1 MSILTDISENLQ
13 RGKAK
18 IVKEL
23 VQQAIDEGIPAN
35 QILEEG
41 LLGGMNVVGE
51 KFKANEIFV
60 PEVLVAA
67 RAMNMGTTLL
77 KPLLAQSGVKATGK
91 VCIGTVK
98 GDLHDIGKNLVAL
111 MMRSANLEVIDL
123 GSNVDGAKFIDA
135 INKYN
140 PDVIGLSALLTTTM
154 NEQGH
159 IIQQLT
165 DAGVRDKVKVMVGGA
180 PVTQMW
186 ADKIGADAFTADAA
200 EAAQW
205 AKTYAASKGA

>member
-1 MSILTDISENLQ
+1 MSTLNEISQ
-13 RGKAK
+13 MVITGQIRTIKAK
-18 IVKEL
+18 
-23 VQQAIDEGIPAN
+23 VQQALDEGIGA
-35 QILEEG
+35 QEILDGG
-41 LLGGMNVVGE
+41 LLPGINEIGE
-51 KFKANEIFV
+51 KFARNEVFV
-60 PEVLVAA
+60 PNV
-67 RAMNMGTTLL
+67 
-77 KPLLAQSGVKATGK
+77 LLAAK
-91 VCIGTVK
+91 V
-98 GDLHDIGKNLVAL
+98 KNLVAL

-205 AKTYAASKGA
+205 AKAYAASKGA

>member
-1 MSILTDISENLQ
+1 MDMQEISTKLQ
-13 RGKAK
+13 AGKAK
-18 IVKEL
+18 EVKAL
-23 VQQAIDEGIPAN
+23 VQQAIDEGIPA
-35 QILEEG
+35 QTILTEG
-41 LLGGMNVVGE
+41 LLKGMDVVGE
-51 KFKANEIFV
+51 KFKNNEIFV

-67 RAMNMGTTLL
+67 RAMNMGVALL
-77 KPLLAQSGVKATGK
+77 KPLLAAQGVKASGK
-91 VCIGTVK
+91 VCIGTVQ

-205 AKTYAASKGA
+205 AKAYAASKGA